1 MRIHFFT
8 APFLFPIAHTLSC
21 DLLSFTFGLALI
33 RMGFFVHFILPHA
46 RGDHFALGAAG
57 VAHGLRHGL
66 YGGERACEAAAD
78 DVCGIHDEEKGMRV
92 DFFNVV
98 TELRDLCQIDDG
110 KDDALIHAREGAL
123 PVEEGRTVVN
133 VAEDGVCDLKRLVR
147 NDEGGF
153 PLGEADDETAR
164 EVRIDVHRDQGADG
178 ELQGKDPGTGHDDQE
193 VQRKDDVADL
203 QIEVFLQDRADDIE
217 AAGVAV
223 VAVEE
228 PHAKAKDDA
237 AGDGRDE
244 RLFHGGHG
252 GKRCGEVDE
261 DGAEHGAYDGD
272 QGIEFPHELQGKKK
286 DRDVQDEVCD
296 TDGKARQV
304 VQDHRDAGEP
314 ACEKVM
320 GDIEGIDADG
330 VEKCPDHG
338 DGQDEKQPLP
348 ESGASVVS
356 PQRGVHEWVLSLKN
370 GSTKGAVRIFTS
382 YYITESKET

>member
-33 RMGFFVHFILPHA
+33 RVGFFVHFILPHA
-46 RGDHFALGAAG
+46 RGDHFAFGAAG

-66 YGGERACEAAAD
+66 HGGERAREAAAD
-78 DVCGIHDEEKGMRV
+78 DVGGIHDEEKGMRV
-92 DFFNVV
+92 DCLDVV
-98 TELRDLCQIDDG
+98 TELRDLRQIDDG
-110 KDDALIHAREGAL
+110 EDDALIHAGEGAL
-123 PVEEGRTVVN
+123 PIEESRTVVD

-153 PLGEADDETAR
+153 PLCETDDEAAR
-164 EVRIDVHRDQGADG
+164 EIRIDIHRDQGADG

-193 VQRKDDVADL
+193 VQRKDDVADF
-203 QIEVFLQDRADDIE
+203 QIVVFLQDRADDVE

-228 PHAKAKDDA
+228 PHAKTKDDA
-237 AGDGRDE
+237 ACDGGDE
-244 RLFHGGHG
+244 WLFHGGHG

-272 QGIEFPHELQGKKK
+272 QGVEFSHEFQGKKK
-286 DRDVQDEVCD
+286 DRDIQDEVCD
-296 TDGKARQV
+296 TDGEARQV

-314 ACEKVM
+314 TCEEVV

-330 VEKCPDHG
+330 VEKCADHG
-338 DGQDEKQPLP
+338 DGQNE
-348 ESGASVVS
+348 
-356 PQRGVHEWVLSLKN
+356 
-370 GSTKGAVRIFTS
+370 
-382 YYITESKET
+382 